1 MNRRSRSATWMG
13 ALLGALCALIAAV
26 PSQASTS
33 RAFTEEFHQTYPL
46 SAGGRVDLEN
56 VNGAVHITAW
66 DRNEVKVD
74 AVKYAGTKE
83 RLDEAQIKVNAS
95 ADSVS
100 IHTDYRDRDLTFND
114 YEHDNPAGVEYT
126 LTVPRGA
133 RLSDIRLI
141 NGSLE
146 VSGVSG
152 EVDAECINGRLTAT
166 GLGGR
171 AKLSTINSRLN
182 AQFDH
187 LATAPIELS
196 SVNGR
201 VELTLPSDAKAEL
214 SVSTVHGGIEN
225 DFGFHVIDHR
235 WVGHD
240 MAGQLG
246 GGGTRIRL
254 NNVNGGVE
262 IHHAQDGKTLSPAHD
277 LNRDRR
283 DDDKDDDDDDI

>member
-1 MNRRSRSATWMG
+1 MG
-13 ALLGALCALIAAV
+13 ALLGAVFALFATV
-26 PSQASTS
+26 PLHASSS

-46 SAGGRVDLEN
+46 SAGGRVELEN
-56 VNGAVHITAW
+56 INGSAHITVW

-95 ADSVS
+95 ANSVA
-100 IHTDYRDRDLTFND
+100 IKTDYRDRDLTFND
-114 YEHDNPAGVEYT
+114 YEHNNPAGVEYT

-133 RLSDIRLI
+133 RLSEIRLI
-141 NGSLE
+141 NGSLD
-146 VSGVSG
+146 VSGVTG
-152 EVDAECINGRLTAT
+152 EVVAECINGRLTAN

-171 AKLSTINSRLN
+171 AQLSTINSRLN

-187 LATAPIELS
+187 LTAAPIELS

-201 VELTLPSDAKAEL
+201 VELTLPSDAKAE
-214 SVSTVHGGIEN
+214 VTATTVHGGIEN
-225 DFGFHVIDHR
+225 DFGFRVIDHR

-246 GGGTRIRL
+246 IGGTRIRL

-262 IHHAQDGKTLSPAHD
+262 IRHAQDGKTLSPAHD
-277 LNRDRR
+277 LGHEDR
-283 DDDKDDDDDDI
+283 DKDDDDDEI